1 MELSIPVPVLDLMER
16 LEDRGFEA
24 WAVGGCVRD
33 WLLGLAPHD
42 WDLCTDA
49 LPGEI
54 AQVFE
59 DFPLVRAGEK
69 HGTIAVVTGRQ
80 PVEITTFRTE
90 GGYRDHRRP
99 DWVHFEKS
107 LREDLARRDFTINAM
122 AYNPHRGLADPFGG
136 QADLADCILRAVG
149 EPEKRFQ
156 EDGLR
161 ILRGVRFA
169 ARFHLTPEP
178 RTLAAMTAL
187 APTLNGLARERI
199 FGELCGF
206 LPAACV
212 KDFQTFWP
220 VITAAVPALAPML
233 GFRQH
238 NPHHAFDVYT
248 HTAYVVAGVPP
259 ELPLRWAALLHDV
272 AKPACFTLDEEG
284 VGHFRGHAHRGAE
297 MAREIL
303 GQLHAP
309 RALQDR
315 VATLIAY
322 HGVTRDLGRLP
333 GDRPLRR
340 LLRRLGEETLWDL
353 LALDRADDSGKGTP
367 SDPAAFDRFEASLRQ
382 ILAGAALPHHPGSGH
397 FRQGSAGAGV
407 APGAGIGAHPP
418 DPPGGSGRRPFA
430 QHPRGPPP
438 PGRGAAPT
446 AQCKPTEK
454 LNSAMAR
461 QHPWLPPG
469 KDKALPLSCKR
480 ENAIRRVRNMRHCTP
495 M

>member
-1 MELSIPVPVLDLMER
+1 M
-16 LEDRGFEA
+16 
-24 WAVGGCVRD
+24 
-33 WLLGLAPHD
+33 
-42 WDLCTDA
+42 
-49 LPGEI
+49 
-54 AQVFE
+54 
-59 DFPLVRAGEK
+59 
-69 HGTIAVVTGRQ
+69 
-80 PVEITTFRTE
+80 
-90 GGYRDHRRP
+90 
-99 DWVHFEKS
+99 
-107 LREDLARRDFTINAM
+107 
-122 AYNPHRGLADPFGG
+122 
-136 QADLADCILRAVG
+136 
-149 EPEKRFQ
+149 
-156 EDGLR
+156 
-161 ILRGVRFA
+161 
-169 ARFHLTPEP
+169 
-178 RTLAAMTAL
+178 
-187 APTLNGLARERI
+187 
-199 FGELCGF
+199 GELCGF
-206 LPAACV
+206 LPAACA

-382 ILAGAALPHHPGSGH
+382 ILAEQPLPHHPGSGH

-407 APGAGIGAHPP
+407 AQGPEL
-418 DPPGGSGRRPFA
+418 GRILRTLLEEV
-430 QHPRGPPP
+430 GD
-438 PGRGAAPT
+438 GR
-446 AQCKPTEK
+446 
-454 LNSAMAR
+454 
-461 QHPWLPPG
+461 LPNTPEVLLRR
-469 KDKALPLSCKR
+469 AEVLHQR
-480 ENAIRRVRNMRHCTP
+480 HNANRRKS
-495 M
+495 